1 MDVRSDR
8 KYTKDHE
15 WARLD
20 GADVVVGITD
30 YAQTELGDVVFA
42 DPPKAGAKVKKGESL
57 GVVESVKAVSDIY
70 APLSGTVIS
79 GNEELRNKPE
89 LINSEPFDNGWFVRI
104 KPESSGDLDSL
115 LDQTAYQALLG
126 EISK

>member
-1 MDVRSDR
+1 MNIPGDR

-20 GADVVVGITD
+20 GSDVVVGITD

-42 DPPKAGAKVKKGESL
+42 DPPKPGTKVKKGDSL

-70 APLSGTVIS
+70 APLSGTVVA
-79 GNEELRNKPE
+79 GNDGLRNSPE
-89 LINSEPFDNGWFVRI
+89 TINSDPFGGGWFAKL
-104 KPESSGDLDSL
+104 KPDSAGEFDGL
-115 LDQTAYQALLG
+115 LDQAGYTALLG
-126 EISK
+126 EIAK